1 MSQAALT
8 APALADTPART
19 EAPGRR
25 PHADADRPL
34 PQLNEMTRMQTARGV
49 VRLTMFVLV
58 VLLILP
64 FQWALMRLNFGAK
77 VLPFRIHRLFCR
89 IFGIKVHVKGAIAPG
104 GGVLIAANHSSWI
117 DILTISS
124 VGPLSFI
131 AKSEVNTW
139 PGFGL
144 LARLQQT
151 IYVARNRRSKTAEQ
165 RDEIKERLGK
175 GDTIVL
181 FPEGT
186 SSDGNRVLTFKSALM
201 SAAEGVIPDGQG
213 GEKAI
218 RVQPMSIAYTKLY
231 GLPMN
236 RAYRPFYA
244 WYGDMDLVPH
254 LWDMARLG
262 PFECEITIHDPV
274 TVAEIGSRKALAA
287 KCEALVS
294 ESLAR
299 SLAGRG

>member
-1 MSQAALT
+1 MSQAAL
-8 APALADTPART
+8 PALPLDAPPA
-19 EAPGRR
+19 AAVSGRR
-25 PHADADRPL
+25 PHADADREMPL
-34 PQLNEMTRMQTARGV
+34 LNEMTRMQTARGV
-49 VRLTMFVLV
+49 FRLAIFVLSI
-58 VLLILP
+58 LLVLP
-64 FQWALMRLNFGAK
+64 FQYVLMRLNFGAK
-77 VLPFRIHRLFCR
+77 IIPFRFHRWLLR
-89 IFGIKVHVKGAIAPG
+89 VFGIRVKVSGAIEPG

-117 DILTISS
+117 DILTVSS
-124 VGPLSFI
+124 IGPISFI

-151 IYVARNRRSKTAEQ
+151 IYVARDRRSKTAEQ
-165 RDEIKERLGK
+165 RDEIKERLAG

-201 SAAEGVIPDGQG
+201 SAAEGTIPDGKG
-213 GEKAI
+213 GERPI
-218 RVQPMSIAYTKLY
+218 RVQPVSIAYTRLY

-262 PFECEITIHDPV
+262 PFNCEITIHPSM
-274 TVAEIGSRKALAA
+274 TVADVGSRKALAA

-294 ESLAR
+294 ESLVR
-299 SLAGRG
+299 SLTGRG

>member
-1 MSQAALT
+1 MSQAALSHSALEET
-8 APALADTPART
+8 AIPQT
-19 EAPGRR
+19 GRR
-25 PHADADRPL
+25 PHLDADRETPI
-34 PQLNEMTRMQTARGV
+34 LNEMTRMQTARGV
-49 VRLTMFVLV
+49 IRLTLFVLT
-58 VLLILP
+58 VLLVLP
-64 FQWALMRLNFGAK
+64 FQWTLMKLNFGAK
-77 VLPFRIHRLFCR
+77 VMPFRIHRLFCR
-89 IFGIKVHVKGAIAPG
+89 IFGIKVTVKGAIEPG
-104 GGVLIAANHSSWI
+104 GGVLIASNHVSWI

-151 IYVARNRRSKTAEQ
+151 IYVVRNRRSKTAEQ
-165 RDEIKERLGK
+165 RDEIKERLGR

-201 SAAEGVIPDGQG
+201 SAAEGTIPDGKG

-218 RVQPMSIAYTKLY
+218 RVQPMSVTYTKLY

-262 PFECEITIHDPV
+262 PFACEITIHPSM
-274 TVAEIGSRKALAA
+274 TVADVGSRKALAA
-287 KCEALVS
+287 KCEALVA
-294 ESLAR
+294 ESLVR
-299 SLAGRG
+299 SLTGRG

>member
-1 MSQAALT
+1 MSQAAL
-8 APALADTPART
+8 PAMPLDVAEVAVPS
-19 EAPGRR
+19 GRR
-25 PHADADRPL
+25 PHADAGRDLPL
-34 PQLNEMTRMQTARGV
+34 LNEMTRMQTARGYF
-49 VRLTMFVLV
+49 RLTLFILS
-58 VLLILP
+58 VLLVLP
-64 FQWALMRLNFGAK
+64 IQWTLMKLNIGAK
-77 VLPFRIHRLFCR
+77 IIPFRFHRWLL
-89 IFGIKVHVKGAIAPG
+89 IVFGIRVKVTGAIEPG

-117 DILTISS
+117 DILTVSS
-124 VGPLSFI
+124 VGPISFI

-151 IYVARNRRSKTAEQ
+151 IYVARDRRSKTAEQ
-165 RDEIKERLGK
+165 RDEIKERLAG

-201 SAAEGVIPDGQG
+201 SAAEGLIPDGKG
-213 GEKAI
+213 RVKPI
-218 RVQPMSIAYTKLY
+218 RVQPMSIAYTRLH

-262 PFECEITIHDPV
+262 PMDCEITIHPSM
-274 TVAEIGSRKALAA
+274 TVEQAGSRKALAA
-287 KCEALVS
+287 QCEALVS
-294 ESLAR
+294 ESLVR
-299 SLAGRG
+299 SLTGRG

>member
-1 MSQAALT
+1 MSEAAL
-8 APALADTPART
+8 PALPLERPREDALA
-19 EAPGRR
+19 RR
-25 PHADADRPL
+25 PHADADREL
-34 PQLNEMTRMQTARGV
+34 PVLNEMTRMQTARGV
-49 VRLTMFVLV
+49 FRLVLFISSV
-58 VLLILP
+58 IIVLP
-64 FQWALMRLNFGAK
+64 FQWVLMKLNVGAK
-77 VLPFRIHRLFCR
+77 IIPFRFHRWLLR
-89 IFGIKVHVKGAIAPG
+89 VFGIRVTVNGAIAPG

-117 DILTISS
+117 DILAVSS
-124 VGPLSFI
+124 VAPISFI
-131 AKSEVNTW
+131 AKSEVDTW

-201 SAAEGVIPDGQG
+201 SAAEGTIPDGEG
-213 GEKAI
+213 GAKLI

-236 RAYRPFYA
+236 RPYRPFYA

-262 PFECEITIHDPV
+262 PIDCEITIHPAM
-274 TVAEIGSRKALAA
+274 TVADVGSRKALAA

-294 ESLAR
+294 ESLVR
-299 SLAGRG
+299 SLTGRG

>member
-1 MSQAALT
+1 MSQAAL
-8 APALADTPART
+8 PALALERPA
-19 EAPGRR
+19 AAQAGRR
-25 PHADADRPL
+25 PHADADRELPL
-34 PQLNEMTRMQTARGV
+34 LNEMTRMQTARGV
-49 VRLTMFVLV
+49 FRIVLFLTSVIV
-58 VLLILP
+58 VLP
-64 FQWALMRLNFGAK
+64 FQWVLMKLDVGAK
-77 VLPFRIHRLFCR
+77 IIPFRFHRWLLR
-89 IFGIKVHVKGAIAPG
+89 VFGIRVHVTGAIEPG

-117 DILTISS
+117 DILTVSS
-124 VGPLSFI
+124 VGPISFI

-201 SAAEGVIPDGQG
+201 SAAEGTIPDGSKG
-213 GEKAI
+213 GEKPI
-218 RVQPMSIAYTKLY
+218 RVQPMSIAYTRLH

-254 LWDMARLG
+254 LWDMVRLG
-262 PFECEITIHDPV
+262 PIDCEITIHPPM
-274 TVAEIGSRKALAA
+274 TVADVGSRKALAA
-287 KCEALVS
+287 RCEALVS
-294 ESLAR
+294 ESLTKA
-299 SLAGRG
+299 LTGRG

>member
-1 MSQAALT
+1 MSAAAL
-8 APALADTPART
+8 PALPLERPP
-19 EAPGRR
+19 EAAAGRR
-25 PHADADRPL
+25 PHADAERELPL
-34 PQLNEMTRMQTARGV
+34 LNQMTRMQTARGV
-49 VRLTMFVLV
+49 LRLTLFVLT
-58 VLLILP
+58 VLLVLP
-64 FQWALMRLNFGAK
+64 FQWVLMKLNVGAK
-77 VLPFRIHRLFCR
+77 VLPFRVHRVFLR
-89 IFGIKVHVKGAIAPG
+89 IFGIRVHVRGEIAPG

-117 DILTISS
+117 DILTVSS
-124 VGPLSFI
+124 VAPISFI
-131 AKSEVNTW
+131 AKSEVDTW

-151 IYVARNRRSKTAEQ
+151 IYVARDRRSKTAEQ
-165 RDEIKERLGK
+165 RDEIKERLGR

-201 SAAEGVIPDGQG
+201 SAAEGTIPDGRG
-213 GEKAI
+213 GEKLI
-218 RVQPMSIAYTKLY
+218 RVQPMSIAYTRLH

-236 RAYRPFYA
+236 RPYRPFYA

-262 PFECEITIHDPV
+262 PIDCEITIHPPI
-274 TVAEIGSRKALAA
+274 TVADVGSRKALAA

-294 ESLAR
+294 QSLVR
-299 SLAGRG
+299 SLTGRG

>member
-1 MSQAALT
+1 MSQAAL
-8 APALADTPART
+8 PAFAHDVQGQAEGL
-19 EAPGRR
+19 GRR
-25 PHADADRPL
+25 AHLDADRDL
-34 PQLNEMTRMQTARGV
+34 PRLTEMTRMQTARGY
-49 VRLTMFVLV
+49 VRLTLFVLTVLV
-58 VLLILP
+58 VLP
-64 FQWALMRLNFGAK
+64 FQWVLLKTGLAPKL
-77 VLPFRIHRLFCR
+77 LPFRVHRIFCR
-89 IFGIKVHVKGAIAPG
+89 IFGIKVHVTGAIAPG
-104 GGVLIAANHSSWI
+104 GGVLIASNHNSWI

-151 IYVARNRRSKTAEQ
+151 IYVARDRRSKTAEQ

-201 SAAEGVIPDGQG
+201 SAAEGTISDGKG
-213 GEKAI
+213 GQKPI
-218 RVQPMSIAYTKLY
+218 RVQPMSVAYTKLY
-231 GLPMN
+231 GMPMN

-262 PFECEITIHDPV
+262 PFECEITIHPPITV
-274 TVAEIGSRKALAA
+274 TEIGSRKALAA

-294 ESLAR
+294 DSLTKA
-299 SLAGRG
+299 LVGRG

>member
-1 MSQAALT
+1 MSQAAL
-8 APALADTPART
+8 PGLALENEARA
-19 EAPGRR
+19 EAGRR
-25 PHADADRPL
+25 PHLDADRELPL
-34 PQLNEMTRMQTARGV
+34 LNEMTRMQTARGV
-49 VRLTMFVLV
+49 VRLTGFVLV

-64 FQWALMRLNFGAK
+64 VQWVLMKLNFGAK

-89 IFGIKVHVKGAIAPG
+89 IFGIKVHVKGAIEPG

-151 IYVARNRRSKTAEQ
+151 IYVARDRRSKTAEQ
-165 RDEIKERLGK
+165 RDEIKERLGR

-201 SAAEGVIPDGQG
+201 SAAEGTIPNGKG

-218 RVQPMSIAYTKLY
+218 RVQPMSVAYTKLY
-231 GLPMN
+231 AMPMN
-236 RAYRPFYA
+236 RPYRPFYA

-262 PFECEITIHDPV
+262 PFECEITIHPPM
-274 TVAEIGSRKALAA
+274 TVADVGSRKALAA
-287 KCEALVS
+287 KCEELVS
-294 ESLAR
+294 DSLVR
-299 SLAGRG
+299 SLTGRG